1 MSSNVHSFPSR
12 LTYLRE
18 KRRMSK
24 TALGKAVGV
33 STTCVWNWE
42 EGNTVP
48 RSENLTSLSRVLT
61 VPTDYL
67 EYGRGDEGAFES
79 GNIIQPTHS
88 ELSLSSV
95 INDAKTLI
103 AKLAG
108 IDPSK
113 VKISLDY

>member
-1 MSSNVHSFPSR
+1 
-12 LTYLRE
+12 
-18 KRRMSK
+18 MSK

-42 EGNTVP
+42 EGNTEP
-48 RSENLTSLSRVLT
+48 RSKNLNSLSRALN

-67 EYGRGDEGAFES
+67 EYGRGDENLFES
-79 GNIIQPTHS
+79 ANIIQPTHS

-95 INDAKTLI
+95 ITDAKTLI
-103 AKLAG
+103 ANLAG